1 MSKDNQMKPE
11 KKGGFSGSF
20 ILLLIASVFIILTI
34 QNLSDTKS
42 APVSFSHQLEHL
54 HNLQLIKPDESK
66 KVAQNDNLV
75 LFKGRFQDVL
85 SEEAKNRYRYIYLLH
100 NEQQLDADSRLIS
113 QDLEVMKDKAISSA
127 QYFLA
132 LSGIHPGQSG
142 IVIVSEDSE
151 IPAPFALTIYDGA
164 ALPAGMLSLQEI
176 KEILSKSPEAGKDT
190 VGEALLALIQAYRS
204 PKIGIGSELLKSRL
218 QTAEDNVAAALRT
231 ETMPVQDKWNLYQ
244 NTVSLLEYQIV
255 AEVVKPDLVQNTPS
269 FVQLRSVRGYLEYLE
284 RYHTIQIE
292 LQKNHEKLQKAR
304 NSVADVIW
312 FFQDKE
318 LSTNALE
325 KQDPEAFHYWYL
337 QAKTE
342 WENFNENATLPF
354 QAPDQQRTSLLDKT
368 FKSEE
373 PAPNYFN
380 WLFTV
385 LPIVLIGLLFYFIF
399 SRQMKG
405 VGTSAM
411 NFSKSPAKLLN
422 KNRVRITFDDV
433 AGIQE
438 AREELEEIVDFLKDP
453 RRYVNL
459 GGRIPKGVLLVG
471 MPGTGKTLIAKAVAG
486 EAKVPFFSISGS
498 DFVEMFVG
506 VGASRVRDM
515 FDQARKNSPCII
527 FIDEID
533 AVGRHRG
540 TGIGGGHDEREQT
553 LNQLLTEMDG
563 ITSFE
568 SVIVIAATNRPDV
581 LDKALL
587 RPGRFDRQVHVE
599 LPDIKGR
606 HEILKVHARKLK
618 LDENVDLQYVARGT
632 PGASGAVLANLLN
645 EAALIAARRHKK
657 VIDMEDIKHATAKA
671 LFGKER
677 RTLEL
682 TEADKKHTA
691 YHESGHAV
699 VGLILG
705 SSDPVDRVTI
715 IPRGS
720 SLGATY
726 FLPTRN
732 RVSYWKKE
740 LYIQLAVL
748 MGGRVAEELFIH
760 DCSSGAQMD
769 FRQATELAKAMVCE
783 WGMSDKLGPVT
794 LGEERDSRYFVGVSE
809 KRYSEKTAE
818 MIDAEVNIL
827 LEDAYNQAKK
837 VIEENREKMEIMTQ
851 ALLEFETL
859 DREDVLKIMDGTW
872 DFDKKREAVLEI
884 ERRSHKLPPPLPSS
898 GMSGNEGVQPAT

>member
-1 MSKDNQMKPE
+1 MSQDMKPE

-20 ILLLIASVFIILTI
+20 ILLLIAAVFVILTI
-34 QNLSDTKS
+34 QNLSDVKS
-42 APVSFSHQLEHL
+42 APVSFSYQLEHL
-54 HNLQLIKPDESK
+54 HNLQLVKPEDSK
-66 KVAQNDNLV
+66 KISQNDNLV
-75 LFKGRFQDVL
+75 LFRGRFQDML
-85 SEEAKNRYRYIYLLH
+85 SEEAKSRYRYLTLLH
-100 NEQQLDADSRLIS
+100 SEQQMDADIRSIS
-113 QDLEVMKDKAISSA
+113 ADLALLREKAIGSVEM
-127 QYFLA
+127 FLA
-132 LSGIHPGQSG
+132 LSGIAIDKQGLV
-142 IVIVSEDSE
+142 VIPESTDVPSEY
-151 IPAPFALTIYDGA
+151 ALTIYD
-164 ALPAGMLSLQEI
+164 ALPLSPQMLSLAQI
-176 KEILSKSPEAGKDT
+176 KALIAKGPEGKNDVAGEK
-190 VGEALLALIQAYRS
+190 LLALIQAYRS
-204 PKIGIGSELLKSRL
+204 QKVGIGSELLKSRL
-218 QTAEDNVAAALRT
+218 QGLEDTVLSTLRS
-231 ETMPVQDKWNLYQ
+231 ESMSIEDKWVVYQ
-244 NTVSLLEYQIV
+244 NTTRVLEEQV
-255 AEVVKPDLVQNTPS
+255 VLEVVQADLKQNTPN
-269 FVQLRSVRGYLEYLE
+269 FIQLRSVRGYYEYLE
-284 RYHTIQIE
+284 RYHTLQIE
-292 LQKNHEKLQKAR
+292 YQKNHEKLQKAR
-304 NSVADVIW
+304 ASVADVIW

-337 QAKTE
+337 QAKSE
-342 WENFNENATLPF
+342 WENFPQNTSLTF
-354 QAPDQQRTSLLDKT
+354 QAPDQQRTALLDKT

-380 WLFTV
+380 WIFTL
-385 LPIVLIGLLFYFIF
+385 LPIALIGMLFYFIF

-405 VGTSAM
+405 MGSSAM

-422 KNRVRITFDDV
+422 KNKVRVTFDDV

-471 MPGTGKTLIAKAVAG
+471 LPGTGKTLIAKAVAG

-515 FDQARKNSPCII
+515 FDQARKSAPCII

-568 SVIVIAATNRPDV
+568 SVIVIAATNRADV

-606 HEILKVHARKLK
+606 YEVLKVHARKLK
-618 LDENVDLQYVARGT
+618 LDPNVDLQYVARGT

-645 EAALIAARRHKK
+645 EAALIAARKHKK

-699 VGLILG
+699 VGLVLG

-726 FLPTRN
+726 FLPERN

-748 MGGRVAEELFIH
+748 MGGRVAEDLFIH
-760 DCSSGAQMD
+760 DSSSGAQMD
-769 FRQATELAKAMVCE
+769 FKQATALAKAMVCE
-783 WGMSDKLGPVT
+783 WGMSEKVGPVA
-794 LGEERDSRYFVGVSE
+794 LGEERDSKYFVGVSE
-809 KRYSEKTAE
+809 KAYSEKTAE
-818 MIDAEVNIL
+818 VIDAELNKI
-827 LEDAYNQAKK
+827 LEDAYNTAKR
-837 VIEENREKMEIMTQ
+837 VIEENREKMEIMTA

-859 DREDVLKIMDGTW
+859 DREDVLKIMSGSW
-872 DFDKKREAVLEI
+872 SFDEKRHQIEEI
-884 ERRSHKLPPPLPSS
+884 EKKSHKLPPPLPTNLNGGES
-898 GMSGNEGVQPAT
+898 MQPAT

>member
-11 KKGGFSGSF
+11 KKSGLSGSF
-20 ILLLIASVFIILTI
+20 ILLLIASIFIILTV

-42 APVSFSHQLEHL
+42 ASIAFSHQLEHL
-54 HNLQLIKPDESK
+54 QNLQLIKPEESK

-75 LFKGRFQDVL
+75 LFKGRFQDAL
-85 SEEAKNRYRYIYLLH
+85 SEESKNRYRYIYLLH
-100 NEQQLDADSRLIS
+100 NEQQIQEDSRLIEDQLVS
-113 QDLEVMKDKAISSA
+113 MKEKAISSC
-127 QYFLA
+127 QYFLS
-132 LSGIHPGQSG
+132 LSGINPGKNG
-142 IVIVSEDSE
+142 IVIISENTDV
-151 IPAPFALTIYDGA
+151 PQKFALTVYDTTL
-164 ALPAGMLSLQEI
+164 LPNGLLSL
-176 KEILSKSPEAGKDT
+176 KELKQILTKSPDGQNDE
-190 VGEALLALIQAYRS
+190 VGETLLALIQAYRS
-204 PKIGIGSELLKSRL
+204 SKVGIGSELLKSRL
-218 QTAEDNVAAALRT
+218 QNAEESVNAAFHS
-231 ETMPVQDKWNLYQ
+231 EGMPLQDKFKLYQ
-244 NTVSLLEYQIV
+244 NTVNLIEYQV
-255 AEVVKPDLVQNTPS
+255 VSEVIKSDLTQNSPS
-269 FVQLRSVRGYLEYLE
+269 FAQLRSVRGYLEYLE
-284 RYHTIQIE
+284 RYHTLQIE
-292 LQKNHEKLQKAR
+292 FQKNHEKLQKAR

-342 WENFNENATLPF
+342 WDNFNENASLPF
-354 QAPDQQRTSLLDKT
+354 QAPDQQRTALLDKT

-385 LPIVLIGLLFYFIF
+385 LPIVLIGLLFYFVF

-405 VGTSAM
+405 VGSSAM
-411 NFSKSPAKLLN
+411 NFSKSPAKLMN

-438 AREELEEIVDFLKDP
+438 AREELEEIVDFLRDP

-471 MPGTGKTLIAKAVAG
+471 LPGTGKTLIAKAVAG

-515 FDQARKNSPCII
+515 FDQARKSSPCII

-568 SVIVIAATNRPDV
+568 SVIIIAATNRPDV

-618 LDENVDLQYVARGT
+618 LDENVDLLYVARGT

-645 EAALIAARRHKK
+645 EAALIAARKHKK
-657 VIDMEDIKHATAKA
+657 IIDMDDIKHATAKA

-682 TEADKKHTA
+682 TEADKIHTA
-691 YHESGHAV
+691 YHESGHAI
-699 VGLILG
+699 VGLVLG

-748 MGGRVAEELFIH
+748 MGGRVAEEIFIH

-769 FRQATELAKAMVCE
+769 FKQATELAKAMVCE
-783 WGMSDKLGPVT
+783 WGMSDKVGPVT
-794 LGEERDSRYFVGVSE
+794 LGEEKDSKYFVGVSE
-809 KRYSEKTAE
+809 KAYSEKTAE
-818 MIDAEVNIL
+818 LIDAEVNTL
-827 LEDAYNQAKK
+827 LEQGYNKAKQ
-837 VIEENREKMEIMTQ
+837 VIEENREKMETMTK

-859 DREDVLKIMDGTW
+859 DRDDVLKIMDGSW
-872 DFDKKREAVLEI
+872 NFQEKRQIALELEKK
-884 ERRSHKLPPPLPSS
+884 SHKLPPPIPPA
-898 GMSGNEGVQPAT
+898 GIPFEGDVQPAI